1 MVHFSKIYT
10 ITDILTFLVLYVIIH
25 IMKKLT
31 ISSIGLWAL
40 PLFVLA
46 QNPFLTILGK
56 VKQLLDATIP
66 IVITIALIYFIYGV
80 AKYVAAKDDEQ
91 KGEARNVMI
100 YGTIGLF
107 FIVSVWGIVL
117 LLQQFTGVQ
126 PVTSP
131 PTLPRI
137 P

>member
-1 MVHFSKIYT
+1 MYKKI
-10 ITDILTFLVLYVIIH
+10 IG
-25 IMKKLT
+25 
-31 ISSIGLWAL
+31 SIGLWAIK
-40 PLFVLA
+40 LFALA

-80 AKYVAAKDDEQ
+80 GKYVTTKDDEG
-91 KGEARNVMI
+91 KEEARNIMI

-107 FIVSVWGIVL
+107 VIVSVWGIVL

-126 PVTSP
+126 PLQTP
-131 PTLPRI
+131 PSLPQI
-137 P
+137 PS